1 MQGFR
6 LTSFIMGRS
15 VRIED
20 VPKDVTHVRI
30 DLSVLCIKYWAFYR
44 QTQLWIVIL
53 NEELEEIGKKAF
65 WGCRSL

>member
-20 VPKDVTHVRI
+20 VPEAVTHVRI
-30 DLSVLCIKYWAFYR
+30 DLSVLWIKYWAFYR